1 MAGAL
6 NAFYA
11 IFVSGLIV
19 ALTWTF
25 STHPPEPSEPLSVA
39 LGWIGLIAM
48 LAMLVYVPARRS
60 RALRQ
65 LAPLSMWLNFH
76 IFLGVVGVVCV
87 FFHSLHIFTRVW
99 PTYWANPANIN
110 FFAVMVVFS
119 SGIFGRYLFSMLPRT
134 RRGERMKLEEVQA
147 ELEEMNALP
156 ENARDDESR
165 KVLRRRSYL
174 ERRLKLLAGAQR
186 FFRWWIVLHRPLSAI
201 MYILSVLHVVL
212 TYMFTSALATAS

>member
-1 MAGAL
+1 MARAV

-11 IFVSGLIV
+11 IFVSGLFV

-25 STHPPEPSEPLSVA
+25 STHPPAPSEPLSIA
-39 LGWIGLIAM
+39 LGWVGLISM
-48 LAMLVYVPARRS
+48 LAMLIYVPARRS
-60 RALRQ
+60 RFLRK

-110 FFAVMVVFS
+110 FFAVLIVFF

-134 RRGERMKLEEVQA
+134 RRGERMRLEEVEA
-147 ELEEMNALP
+147 ELQEMDTLSGHELGSEAQRVLK
-156 ENARDDESR
+156 RQTY
-165 KVLRRRSYL
+165 LRRRL
-174 ERRLKLLAGAQR
+174 TLLTGAQR

-201 MYILSVLHVVL
+201 MYILSVVHVIL
-212 TYMFTSALATAS
+212 TYMFTSSLATAS